1 MNIDDKKYTW
11 GYIIVLAIIIVLC
24 LIGGLFGEAHAASSH
39 TFGYEWEYNNA
50 RKVNCWNGMSSVCEY
65 KYKYYYDELGRHI
78 TQKYVICGQCNQE
91 IYMGYGNVGTHVFSE
106 WKTYG
111 MGIEGYDQARDCYCG
126 YRETKHIKHE
136 ESDWSAWKYICYAEN
151 THQDYYER
159 YITIDGYTATD
170 YKYVEHKHVATAE
183 SASRSYHWINFG
195 GDCQYSVT
203 RECER
208 CGCNYEDI
216 NTTKK
221 HEYKFNRYA
230 DGHDVWKCVSCNYEI
245 DRDHEHTWTESDV
258 EESDRQYLH
267 SSNMCYLE
275 KHYEKCVC
283 GAKHQIGAV
292 EYKHEMQCVG
302 HVDSTA
308 TKCGYN
314 EYGCANCDYTYRVKL
329 PLISEYMYEKY
340 YDEETGISYFESNV
354 TSEYYY
360 RALTEDGYIYAA
372 SFEELFVTIFGE
384 EYDPLYFEEYYPHA
398 LTIETGIYVC
408 PEV

>member
-11 GYIIVLAIIIVLC
+11 GYIIVLAVIIILC
-24 LIGGLFGEAHAASSH
+24 LIGGLFGEANAEECQHQFNNLHICNLCGHECTHPDSYLKGKHDWMESNDGKTAVREIACSCG
-39 TFGYEWEYNNA
+39 FYGY
-50 RKVNCWNGMSSVCEY
+50 
-65 KYKYYYDELGRHI
+65 
-78 TQKYVICGQCNQE
+78 Q
-91 IYMGYGNVGTHVFSE
+91 THVHVYNTYTTFVYCDKSGNNCVYRD
-106 WKTYG
+106 KTKCNCG
-111 MGIEGYDQARDCYCG
+111 KEGPINSRP
-126 YRETKHIKHE
+126 IP
-136 ESDWSAWKYICYAEN
+136 ESDWSSWTYFATINEN
-151 THQDYYER
+151 IDEYQR
-159 YITIDGYTATD
+159 SVSAGGSTIWQ
-170 YKYVEHKHVATAE
+170 YKNVAHKHVATTETANKTY
-183 SASRSYHWINFG
+183 AWHAA
-195 GDCQYSVT
+195 GDGCQYSVT
-203 RECER
+203 RECDR
-208 CGCNYEDI
+208 CHCHYEDI
-216 NTTKK
+216 KTIKN
-221 HEYKFNRYA
+221 HEYKFDRVE
-230 DGHDVWKCVSCNYEI
+230 DGHDVLVCVSCGDVINRE
-245 DRDHEHTWTESDV
+245 HVHTWTESDV

-308 TKCGYN
+308 TKHGYN
-314 EYGCANCDYTYRVKL
+314 EYCCANCDYSYRVKL

-372 SFEELFVTIFGE
+372 SFEELFITIFGE